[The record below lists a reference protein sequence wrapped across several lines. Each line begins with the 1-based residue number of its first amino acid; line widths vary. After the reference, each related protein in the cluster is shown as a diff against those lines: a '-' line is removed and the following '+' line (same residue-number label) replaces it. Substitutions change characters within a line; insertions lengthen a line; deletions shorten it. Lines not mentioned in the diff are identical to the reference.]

1 MNKFIDKVTSDG
13 RINLIKFNKLG
24 LEMQLFL
31 EVATK
36 KGCKEPS
43 KSSIEASFKGV
54 SFQLGWGGK
63 LETTLGLTI
72 CNHTVSFLR
81 GTDWKKVILQF
92 QFRM

>member
-1 MNKFIDKVTSDG
+1 MGFCASVKGIASAGLKLMDIACNFENCY
-13 RINLIKFNKLG
+13 NLIKFNKLG

-36 KGCKEPS
+36 KGYKEPS

-63 LETTLGLTI
+63 LETTLE
-72 CNHTVSFLR
+72 
-81 GTDWKKVILQF
+81 D
-92 QFRM
+92 